1 MLNELINHLN
11 DAMSAIQNLQL
22 APTEH
27 NCTRIVSAL
36 SSIRKAAEIGVKMDK
51 AREEPEKPKLEI
63 VEEPKGED
71 ENGAD

>member
-11 DAMSAIQNLQL
+11 EAMSAIQNLQL

-27 NCTRIVSAL
+27 NCSRIVTAL

-51 AREEPEKPKLEI
+51 ARAEPEEPKLEI
-63 VEEPKGED
+63 VEVPKGEN

>member
-11 DAMSAIQNLQL
+11 EAMSAIQNLQL

-27 NCTRIVSAL
+27 NCSRIVTAL

-51 AREEPEKPKLEI
+51 ARAEPEPKLEI